1 MRSKEGRPNINQ
13 VLFDFD
19 LGLLK
24 LVTCPGGKMKQ
35 PQAVVSK
42 FSLETLNVPLS
53 WKILFCFMQ
62 PRLALTSPSYCLSL
76 LRGGI
81 IGVGHLAEK
90 VIHFLIP
97 QITLKQ
103 LVHLSPAEL
112 ICDQFISQRMFI
124 MKGLAQK
131 VNPHIFMQM
140 LYFKS
145 FFIPQRPTNI
155 AMNQNDAL

>member
-1 MRSKEGRPNINQ
+1 MSRWENEAATSSCQQVFLGNFKCSTFLEDF
-13 VLFDFD
+13 VLFYVAQAGLD
-19 LGLLK
+19 LTILLPQPPK
-24 LVTCPGGKMKQ
+24 GWDYRCGPPG
-35 PQAVVSK
+35 
-42 FSLETLNVPLS
+42 
-53 WKILFCFMQ
+53 
-62 PRLALTSPSYCLSL
+62 R
-76 LRGGI
+76 
-81 IGVGHLAEK
+81 K